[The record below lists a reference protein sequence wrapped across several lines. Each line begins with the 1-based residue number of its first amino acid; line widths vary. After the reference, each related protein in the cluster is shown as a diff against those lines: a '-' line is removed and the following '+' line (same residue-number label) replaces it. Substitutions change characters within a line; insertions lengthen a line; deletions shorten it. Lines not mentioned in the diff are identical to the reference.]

1 MVGNFYFQ
9 FSNFNKKERE
19 HGQILLI
26 VVLAM
31 VVFLTVGLSVVSRSI
46 TNLRTSV
53 DEENSQRAFSAA
65 EAGVEQALKSGQGI
79 SIQTPLNATDPKNPT
94 FIKSVTVTSQSA
106 TQLLLNNG
114 NQILKDDG
122 YDLWLSNY
130 PDYSA
135 PQDYNLT
142 VFWGDPS
149 QSDDNNAALEI
160 IVLSGSKNSP
170 TIKRLPYD
178 PSIARQGSNNF
189 TLTPNCTNFC
199 TVLGK
204 TFKYKQTLPL
214 ISSGL
219 IARIVPLYTG
229 AVVGIDAGST
239 VIPSQGK
246 NIQST
251 GISGGTTRKV
261 TLFQGYPQLPSEFFP
276 YILFSK

>member
-142 VFWGDPS
+142 VFWGIPS
-149 QSDDNNAALEI
+149 KFNN
-160 IVLSGSKNSP
+160 N
-170 TIKRLPYD
+170 
-178 PSIARQGSNNF
+178 
-189 TLTPNCTNFC
+189 
-199 TVLGK
+199 
-204 TFKYKQTLPL
+204 
-214 ISSGL
+214 
-219 IARIVPLYTG
+219 IVPLKFFFL
-229 AVVGIDAGST
+229 SE
-239 VIPSQGK
+239 K
-246 NIQST
+246 K
-251 GISGGTTRKV
+251 ISPTKK
-261 TLFQGYPQLPSEFFP
+261 SFP
-276 YILFSK
+276 Y